1 MSWFFFALITA
12 IFWGLGYAL
21 SEKLLHN
28 GISGSFLLTCV
39 YLFSMPLFIFLSLG
53 NGTLKTSMQ
62 ALSDKTLLL
71 VMIGT
76 ITAFIFGNLFIMQAI
91 NLKNATYANL
101 IEISYP
107 LFTVLFTYLFFRTVH
122 LDWITA
128 LGGLMIIS
136 GALLIFYKGT

>member
-28 GISGSFLLTCV
+28 GISGSFLLTCI
-39 YLFSMPLFIFLSLG
+39 YLFSAPLFIFLSLS
-53 NGTLKTSMQ
+53 NGTLKTSIQ
-62 ALSDKTLLL
+62 ALTDKTLLL

-107 LFTVLFTYLFFRTVH
+107 LFTVLFTYFFFRTVH